1 MGTGLK
7 PEIHNACY
15 PEWLKRNANRYNVNH
30 ALILTLQPLYERKIQ
45 NQINVNCRSILCYND
60 IEVLHCHYYYGLCS
74 LNICEHMTSTVR
86 QTPDN
91 LLRRRGTI
99 THRIATQY
107 SSPPV
112 AHPGPGGGWCN
123 DQDRLWWLLYLL
135 LEHTHTRS
143 GYEGHWKII

>member
-74 LNICEHMTSTVR
+74 LNILYMTSTVR